1 MSYWTTVKCF
11 CEDQVSVGFG
21 ICMVRHLSTPAK
33 YLEDS
38 RRSRYV
44 CQGVGVWQDFAA
56 APIIPPANPSMYTSF
71 CGVQVL
77 VGFGIRMVRHLST
90 PAKYLEDSKRSRYV
104 CQGVGVWQD
113 FGAAPII
120 QPASP
125 SSYILSGSKHNDG
138 SNPHPAPN
146 QEVTA
151 MRRQVQT
158 SFMSYKISSLPQ

>member
-44 CQGVGVWQDFAA
+44 CQGVGVWQDFGA
-56 APIIPPANPSMYTSF
+56 APIIPPASPSSILSGSKHNDGSNLHPAPNQEMNAMRRQVQTSF
-71 CGVQVL
+71 D
-77 VGFGIRMVRHLST
+77 MSYWTTLST
-90 PAKYLEDSKRSRYV
+90 PAKHLEDTKRSRYA

-120 QPASP
+120 PPAT
-125 SSYILSGSKHNDG
+125 
-138 SNPHPAPN
+138 
-146 QEVTA
+146 EVITPL
-151 MRRQVQT
+151 RT
-158 SFMSYKISSLPQ
+158 KK